1 MLITKMTKPIIYRH
15 KTKKNGGQPV
25 LVADRFF
32 ASIFLRFLHDI
43 PYSFSWTKALMRTS
57 TPVALHITLKS

>member
-1 MLITKMTKPIIYRH
+1 MKKILGMLIIKMTNPIIYRY

-32 ASIFLRFLHDI
+32 ASIF
-43 PYSFSWTKALMRTS
+43 
-57 TPVALHITLKS
+57 